1 MAPGALDQGPDR
13 EMPIMRRACV
23 LALIAPLILTACGDG
38 GDPPPQRPAEPPAAP
53 APAPVGPTPDQVRAD
68 ILSTLAAHPA
78 GLETESAAGR
88 RILSGFGPAD
98 CRPGAEAGEAPFER
112 ICASPAD
119 AGSGIALIIHSGLI
133 LAAVVRG
140 LPEGVEGWDCQPAEA
155 PPDHT
160 ICMATRVSSAQ
171 SGAWSGYWN
180 ARAGA

>member
-1 MAPGALDQGPDR
+1 
-13 EMPIMRRACV
+13 MRRACL

-38 GDPPPQRPAEPPAAP
+38 GDPQPQRPVDPPTVS
-53 APAPVGPTPDQVRAD
+53 APAPVGPTPDEVRTD

-78 GLETESAAGR
+78 GLETESPAGR
-88 RILSGFGPAD
+88 RVLSAFRPAD

-112 ICASPAD
+112 ICASPSQSGAD
-119 AGSGIALIIHSGLI
+119 AGAGIALIIDGGLI
-133 LAAVVRG
+133 LGAVVRG
-140 LPEGVEGWDCQPAEA
+140 LPQGVEGWDCQPAEA

-171 SGAWSGYWN
+171 SGAWSSYWN

>member
-1 MAPGALDQGPDR
+1 
-13 EMPIMRRACV
+13 MRRACV

-38 GDPPPQRPAEPPAAP
+38 GDPPPQRPAEPPAA
-53 APAPVGPTPDQVRAD
+53 AAPVGPTPDQVRAD

-119 AGSGIALIIHSGLI
+119 AGSGIALIIDSGLI

-140 LPEGVEGWDCQPAEA
+140 LPGGVEGWDCQPAEA